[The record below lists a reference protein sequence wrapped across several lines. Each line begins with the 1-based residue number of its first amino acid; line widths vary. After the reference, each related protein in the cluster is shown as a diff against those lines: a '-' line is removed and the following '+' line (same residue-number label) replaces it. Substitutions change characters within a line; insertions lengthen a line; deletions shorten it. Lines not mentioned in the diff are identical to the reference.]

1 MKNELMMKI
10 TQNIGKV
17 KLNLKKVSPEICLVA
32 GIGLGVAATVTA
44 CMATLK
50 VNNVV
55 EEAKDTVDKI
65 HESAEHGANPAGIP
79 YSEEDKNR
87 DLVIIYTQTA
97 VKSLRLYGPSII
109 LGGASIAC
117 LIGGHNILQ
126 KRNVALAATCT
137 AIEKAFSEYRK
148 RVADRYGEE
157 VDKELQYGF
166 KKKTVTETVTDEDGN
181 DKQVEKEV
189 VVKDDKSTSP
199 YSIMFDSVSREWQK
213 DAQYNLMFLK
223 RIQAMA
229 NDRLRANGYLFMND
243 VLYMLD
249 LPESKIGQVVGWVYD
264 QNNPSLNNFVDL
276 GLSQYIKMRP
286 QDLERDIEVTFNVD
300 GNIFDA
306 FESYDTTH

>member
-1 MKNELMMKI
+1 MKNELMTKI

-17 KLNLKKVSPEICLVA
+17 KLNFKKVSPEICLVA

-50 VNNVV
+50 VNDVV

-87 DLVIIYTQTA
+87 DLVIVYTQTA
-97 VKSLRLYGPSII
+97 VKFLRLYGPSII

-137 AIEKAFSEYRK
+137 AVEKAFAEYRK
-148 RVADRYGEE
+148 RVVERYGED
-157 VDKELQYGF
+157 VDNELHYGF
-166 KKKTVTETVTDEDGN
+166 KKKTITETVTDEDGN
-181 DKQVEKEV
+181 EKQVEKEV
-189 VVKDDKSTSP
+189 VVKEDKSTSP
-199 YSIMFDSVSREWQK
+199 YAFMFDAVSREWQK

-223 RIQAMA
+223 RVQNMA

-243 VLYMLD
+243 ILYMLD
-249 LPESKIGQVVGWVYD
+249 LPQTKVGQVVGWVYD
-264 QNNPSLNNFVDL
+264 EDNPSLNNFVDL
-276 GLSQYIKMRP
+276 GLSEYIKMRP
-286 QDLERDIEVTFNVD
+286 QDLDRDLEINFNVD
-300 GNIFDA
+300 GDVFDA